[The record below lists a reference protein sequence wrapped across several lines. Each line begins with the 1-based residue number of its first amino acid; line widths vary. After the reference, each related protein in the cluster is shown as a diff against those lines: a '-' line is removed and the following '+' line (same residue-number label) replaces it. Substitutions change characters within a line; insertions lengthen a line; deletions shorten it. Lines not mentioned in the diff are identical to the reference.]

1 METAQENQEPQAPA
15 PTVESP
21 KTSARIVA
29 GVVILL
35 LAGVL
40 AIAVVPG
47 WREAVTKMFF
57 GSPEKR
63 LLQELDEINNETPE
77 ENKATGAE
85 LLLQLDNTDVP
96 EE

>member
-1 METAQENQEPQAPA
+1 METAQENQEPTMPA
-15 PTVESP
+15 PVEEAP
-21 KTSARIVA
+21 KASARIVA
-29 GVVILL
+29 GVIILL

-63 LLQELDEINNETPE
+63 LLQELDQINSETPE
-77 ENKATGAE
+77 EFKATGAE
-85 LLLQLDNTDVP
+85 LLLQLENTDVP